1 MVCPSGAICFAI
13 PINHA
18 QKRAWLP
25 TQTTYRTQR
34 RGILL
39 ERFFVQTYC
48 TYGAQASS
56 SSRSCTNLLLRWSR
70 STAPTGRHVYQKK
83 PSQPLF
89 PSSHR
94 DDMFVKETSPLPFPP
109 SCRDGMLV
117 TKHKANPWFAPAGQ
131 YALPSQ

>member
-1 MVCPSGAICFAI
+1 MVCPTGAICFAI
-13 PINHA
+13 PRNHA
-18 QKRAWLP
+18 QKRDWLP
-25 TQTTYRTQR
+25 AQTTYRTQR

-56 SSRSCTNLLLRWSR
+56 SSRFFTNLLLRWSSPR
-70 STAPTGRHVYQKK
+70 PGGPPCLPKK

-94 DDMFVKETSPLPFPP
+94 DDMFVKETRPLPFSRPVGTA
-109 SCRDGMLV
+109 CL
-117 TKHKANPWFAPAGQ
+117 
-131 YALPSQ
+131 